1 MHKLLLHANDHDLRD
16 VGEEEK
22 EGDDG
27 CWVQQRVAV
36 DTQWRMRIHGHLW
49 TDGPASSLTLLW
61 H

>member
-36 DTQWRMRIHGHLW
+36 DTQWRMRIHGHL
-49 TDGPASSLTLLW
+49 
-61 H
+61 